1 MKKDNTAIKQ
11 IGQLGK
17 ILKAHELVRDK
28 VIASTRR
35 VIQLS
40 KQVIF
45 GLHRNESGI
54 GNKVRAMQTEMRG
67 LRRLVKNR
75 PRLIYSGSYK
85 VAEQE
90 YVEAMAYY
98 YFVTKGGKLPSCK
111 ELGCD
116 PEYYLLGICDFASE
130 LVRTA
135 TQFAIDGNMPAVEVV
150 KEFVAR
156 IHGEFLKLDLRGELR
171 KKSDMVRWSLKN
183 LEDMVAQNRLSR
195 K

>member
-1 MKKDNTAIKQ
+1 MIKQ
-11 IGQLGK
+11 INQLGRV
-17 ILKAHELVRDK
+17 LKAHEVARDN
-28 VIASTRR
+28 VIASSRR

-45 GLHRNESGI
+45 GLHREEKRI
-54 GNKVRAMQTEMRG
+54 GEKVRAMQTEMRR
-67 LRRLVKNR
+67 LRRLIANK
-75 PRLIYSGSYK
+75 PKLKYSGIYK

-90 YVEAMAYY
+90 YVEAMAYF
-98 YFVTKGGKLPSCK
+98 YFKTKKGKLPSCA

-171 KKSDMVRWSLKN
+171 KKSDAVRWSLKN
-183 LEDMVAQNRLSR
+183 LEDMVAQSR
-195 K
+195 FKR

>member
-1 MKKDNTAIKQ
+1 MKQ
-11 IGQLGK
+11 ISQLGAV
-17 ILKAHELVRDK
+17 LKKHELARDA
-28 VIASTRR
+28 VIADSRKI
-35 VIQLS
+35 VQLS

-45 GLHRNESGI
+45 GLHRNA
-54 GNKVRAMQTEMRG
+54 KVGDKIKAMKNAMQR
-67 LRRLVKNR
+67 LRRLVKNK
-75 PRLIYSGSYK
+75 PKLMYSGSYK
-85 VAEQE
+85 IAEQE
-90 YVEAMAYY
+90 FVEAMAYY
-98 YFVTKGGKLPSCK
+98 QFTSKGKIPSCK

-135 TQFAIDGNMPAVEVV
+135 TQFAIDGNIPAVEVV

-183 LEDMVAQNRLSR
+183 LEDMVAQSRFNRGSS
-195 K
+195 